1 MNISN
6 QLTILRVIITF
17 IFMFFLFGHGLI
29 FKVLALVV
37 FSLACLTDYLDGFF
51 ARKLKQISNFG
62 IIMDPIAD
70 KILVLGAFISFVE
83 MEIIPAWMV
92 VIVILRESLI
102 TGLRIF
108 SLGKGK
114 VLKAERAGKH
124 KTMSQMVTIVVIL
137 LYLIFKE
144 SGLKLKIWSEPLE
157 SKFSIFILAL
167 MGLTVILTTISGL
180 SYLWQN
186 RNLISKE

>member
-6 QLTILRVIITF
+6 QLTIVRIIITF

-29 FKVLALVV
+29 YKVLALFI

-92 VIVILRESLI
+92 VIIILRESLI

-108 SLGKGK
+108 SLGRGK

-144 SGLKLKIWSEPLE
+144 SGLKLKIWNEQLE
-157 SKFSIFILAL
+157 SNFSISILAL

-186 RNLISKE
+186 RNLISKD

>member
-6 QLTILRVIITF
+6 QLTIVRIIITF
-17 IFMFFLFGHGLI
+17 VFMLFLFSHGLI
-29 FKVLALVV
+29 YKVLALLV

-92 VIVILRESLI
+92 VIIIFRESLI

-108 SLGKGK
+108 SLGRGK

-144 SGLKLKIWSEPLE
+144 SSLKLKIWSEPLE
-157 SKFSIFILAL
+157 AKFSIFILTL
-167 MGLTVILTTISGL
+167 MSLTVILTTISGL

-186 RNLISKE
+186 RNLISKD